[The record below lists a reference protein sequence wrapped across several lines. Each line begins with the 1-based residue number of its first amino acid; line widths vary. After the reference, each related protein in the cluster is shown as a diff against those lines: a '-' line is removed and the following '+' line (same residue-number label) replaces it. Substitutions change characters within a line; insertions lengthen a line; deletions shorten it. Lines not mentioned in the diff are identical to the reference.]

1 MPTACWAG
9 SRIDDSRALCY
20 TEFRKL
26 ETGVTN
32 MKTIWQKF
40 ARLFYAYGVF
50 GARIPSVHGS
60 YEAKVPEE
68 LKE

>member
-1 MPTACWAG
+1 M
-9 SRIDDSRALCY
+9 R
-20 TEFRKL
+20 
-26 ETGVTN
+26 
-32 MKTIWQKF
+32 TIWQKL

-68 LKE
+68 LKG

>member
-1 MPTACWAG
+1 
-9 SRIDDSRALCY
+9 
-20 TEFRKL
+20 
-26 ETGVTN
+26 
-32 MKTIWQKF
+32 MKTIWQKL

-68 LKE
+68 LKR